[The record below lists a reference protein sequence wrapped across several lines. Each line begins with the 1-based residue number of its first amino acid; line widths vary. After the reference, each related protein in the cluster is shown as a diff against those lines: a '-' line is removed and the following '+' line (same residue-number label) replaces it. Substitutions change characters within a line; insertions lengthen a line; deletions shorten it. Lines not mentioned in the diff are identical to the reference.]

1 MKPASCRWRGCE
13 GHARACP
20 WVCVDER
27 RWTASTRTSPN
38 SVLNWWRLTT
48 RGATCRYTMARP
60 STKSARPSR
69 RKCGQVQTAVR
80 VVFAAIQSAAKGVPC
95 LSAGVQACRQ
105 ACTPRTRARLIR
117 RACTTSNMTGHK
129 GGFYVCDSILDL
141 LKLGPLPSRSAM
153 IEAPWAV
160 SDGPRHYHIAAGWPA
175 CANSRSRAA
184 LHARIARPVLALEAC
199 ELSRCAHM
207 PAHTCYGREQ
217 TCARVICDRV

>member
-13 GHARACP
+13 GHARECP

-27 RWTASTRTSPN
+27 RWTASTRTSPS

-160 SDGPRHYHIAAGWPA
+160 SNGPRDVINVITLRRAGL
-175 CANSRSRAA
+175 RA
-184 LHARIARPVLALEAC
+184 
-199 ELSRCAHM
+199 
-207 PAHTCYGREQ
+207 Q
-217 TCARVICDRV
+217 TRDRVRRCMRASLAQCSPLRLASFLGVRTCLRTPGMAESKRAHE